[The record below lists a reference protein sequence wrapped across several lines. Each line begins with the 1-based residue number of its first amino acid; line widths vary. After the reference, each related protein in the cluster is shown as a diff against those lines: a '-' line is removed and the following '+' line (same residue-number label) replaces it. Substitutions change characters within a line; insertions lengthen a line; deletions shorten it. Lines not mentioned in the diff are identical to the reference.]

1 MCFVFAFNIYLFC
14 ECTFN
19 CKCIC
24 NVCNEFKW
32 MWLDLMMKKPLTKFH
47 PMNETKKYETSSN
60 NVEVNIWINGKYYR
74 NTFRFCHGGFGTLLL
89 LAFVIHSYHERC
101 FGGWKHTFSI
111 EMKTHGIFIAWTR
124 VLMFRL
130 RTRCQQRQPFFSIS
144 MICLILCLSMYSGAL
159 CVYFQPKIMLLYI
172 CITVCTL
179 HIYRVSSQALAF
191 LIIWK
196 IERVLDF
203 E

>member
-1 MCFVFAFNIYLFC
+1 MDVTGSND
-14 ECTFN
+14 E
-19 CKCIC
+19 
-24 NVCNEFKW
+24 
-32 MWLDLMMKKPLTKFH
+32 
-47 PMNETKKYETSSN
+47 ETVDQISSN
-60 NVEVNIWINGKYYR
+60 EWNEKVR
-74 NTFRFCHGGFGTLLL
+74 NFIEQCWSKHLNWWKILSKHISILSWL